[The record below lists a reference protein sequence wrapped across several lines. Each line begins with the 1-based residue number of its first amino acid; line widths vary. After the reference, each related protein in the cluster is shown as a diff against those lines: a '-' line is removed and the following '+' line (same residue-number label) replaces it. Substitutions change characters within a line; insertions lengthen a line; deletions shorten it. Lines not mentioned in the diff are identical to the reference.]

1 MRVRAILII
10 IIVIMLSNRKVRVF
24 PELVKQFKVFKN
36 ADTNKISIYDLLS
49 FFVMP
54 IILAGII
61 VIGYGCKIDNAIA
74 EVLTTVFTFVFTIL
88 FGYATL
94 LVGKLDSDNSI
105 EKQVV
110 GETFITIMTSNILSL
125 LTVIISIVIIN
136 NHDNFIGLF
145 LSICAYSFSFI
156 IVMLLLMILKRTFII
171 YNQQEKK

>member
-1 MRVRAILII
+1 
-10 IIVIMLSNRKVRVF
+10 
-24 PELVKQFKVFKN
+24 
-36 ADTNKISIYDLLS
+36 
-49 FFVMP
+49 MP

-171 YNQQEKK
+171 YNQQEKN